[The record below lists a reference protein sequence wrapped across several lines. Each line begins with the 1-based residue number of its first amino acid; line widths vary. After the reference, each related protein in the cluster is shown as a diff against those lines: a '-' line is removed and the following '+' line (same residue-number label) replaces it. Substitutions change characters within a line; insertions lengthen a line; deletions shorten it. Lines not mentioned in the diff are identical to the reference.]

1 MLRKAWS
8 RATIPVKL
16 AVVVSLL
23 VLLPLMILSYW
34 LLDNW
39 KESAVSERKNEAMQ
53 TLHEL
58 QSRVE
63 NTAELCNLSTQV
75 FLNAPNLVEHLEKL
89 DCGESLSTQE
99 LLNFYRNDIASL
111 ERVVVSNPYLY
122 AIRVYSGKSQID
134 EMVPILY
141 GQERMEEME
150 WYQEGI
156 ETEGWRFDY
165 TDTLFSYSE
174 TPHIMSLIT
183 PVKENSGHVLG
194 TVEVAVRMDSQFPE
208 LFSGDTSIKSCLIL
222 DNGEMYG
229 STNARAI
236 AKKLKLSK
244 KTEPVFYETTYRDQP
259 MLVSSVY
266 IKEMGI
272 TYLRGTSLTELY
284 NSVNQLW
291 LLLWVAL
298 LVVFAALCLGINY
311 IVKNM
316 LRELYGVL
324 EGVRSFSQGNL
335 DTEIEVKSD
344 DEIGR
349 FSRHVNGL
357 LDNIRTLMQ
366 EQVRREVLIKNTE
379 IHALQNQINAHFIY
393 NVLEAIKMMAEID
406 EEYEIADAITSLGKL
421 LRYSM
426 KWDRGAVALWQ
437 EIDYIKSY
445 ISLMN
450 LRYDWE
456 ISLNLQIPEKFIN
469 QELLRISLQ
478 PIVENAVVHGAA
490 ELERDSEV
498 TIRVCEA
505 NGCCRIEISDE
516 GVGLT
521 AEQLLHIRRQISG
534 EEETRSRSGNGI
546 GLKNVQERIQ
556 MMFGKEYGLE
566 AYSQKG
572 EGTLIRLDVPI
583 HPALEKE
590 ATNEQSSDCGRRKND
605 PPGLEGTG

>member
-1 MLRKAWS
+1 MAMLRKAWF

-16 AVVVSLL
+16 AVAVSLL

-34 LLDNW
+34 LMNNW
-39 KESAVSERKNEAMQ
+39 KISAVGERKSEAMQ
-53 TLHEL
+53 TLYEL
-58 QSRVE
+58 QSRAE

-75 FLNAPNLVEHLEKL
+75 FLNAPNLVEHLEQLNHGKEL
-89 DCGESLSTQE
+89 TTQE

-111 ERVVVSNPYLY
+111 ERIVISNPYLY
-122 AIRVYSGKSQID
+122 AIRVYSSQKQID

-141 GQERMEEME
+141 GRERMEGME
-150 WYQEGI
+150 WYQEGM
-156 ETEGWRFDY
+156 EAEGWFFDY
-165 TDTLFSYSE
+165 TDTLFSYSD

-183 PVKENSGHVLG
+183 PVKENSGIVLG
-194 TVEVAVRMDSQFPE
+194 TVEVAVRMHSQFPE
-208 LFSGDTSIKSCLIL
+208 LFSGDSSVKSCLVL
-222 DNGEMYG
+222 DNGQMYG
-229 STNARAI
+229 SIDAKAI
-236 AKKLKLSK
+236 AKKLQLSQK
-244 KTEPVFYETTYRDQP
+244 SEPVFYEITYQGEP
-259 MLVSSVY
+259 MLVASVY
-266 IKEMGI
+266 VKEMKA

-284 NSVNQLW
+284 NNVNQLW
-291 LLLWVAL
+291 MMLWVSL

-316 LRELYGVL
+316 LHELYGVL

-406 EEYEIADAITSLGKL
+406 EEYEIADAVTSLGKL

-426 KWDRGAVALWQ
+426 KWDRRAVALWQ
-437 EIDYIKSY
+437 EIDYIRNY
-445 ISLMN
+445 VSLMN

-456 ISLNLQIPEKFIN
+456 ISLKLEIPERFIN
-469 QELLRISLQ
+469 QELPRISLQ

-490 ELERDSEV
+490 ELERDSEI
-498 TIRVCEA
+498 TIRVYEE

-521 AEQLLHIRRQISG
+521 EEQLIHIRRQISG
-534 EEETRSRSGNGI
+534 EEEARSRSGNGI

-590 ATNEQSSDCGRRKND
+590 ATNEQSSDCGRRKDD
-605 PPGLEGTG
+605 PPGT